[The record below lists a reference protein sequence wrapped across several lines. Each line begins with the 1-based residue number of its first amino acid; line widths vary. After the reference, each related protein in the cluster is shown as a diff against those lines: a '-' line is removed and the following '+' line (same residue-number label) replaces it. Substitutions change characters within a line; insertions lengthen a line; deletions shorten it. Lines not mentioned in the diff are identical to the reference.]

1 MIVPKLFY
9 FLFLFRRRKNTNKR
23 DYYIDRCD
31 LWGFTREINS
41 GISHVR
47 YQLFPVGTTFTKL
60 YVWWLRPLLCYGEYT
75 HDCKLKQ
82 YSAKCWHINNMT
94 SYKDFHFEM

>member
-1 MIVPKLFY
+1 MHKNNQNAYLENLFY
-9 FLFLFRRRKNTNKR
+9 KR

-31 LWGFTREINS
+31 LWGFTCEINS
-41 GISHVR
+41 GLSHVR
-47 YQLFPVGTTFTKL
+47 YQFFPAGTTFTKL

-82 YSAKCWHINNMT
+82 KLISRMLETGIYFIR
-94 SYKDFHFEM
+94 